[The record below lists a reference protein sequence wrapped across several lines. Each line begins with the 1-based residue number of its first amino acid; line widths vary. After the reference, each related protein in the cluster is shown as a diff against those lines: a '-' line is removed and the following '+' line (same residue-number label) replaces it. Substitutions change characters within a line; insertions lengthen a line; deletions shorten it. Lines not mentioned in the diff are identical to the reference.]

1 VCRILGR
8 GLYPVWNWYV
18 ELVLPAFSNEASHAT
33 REAEE
38 QGGGGADKVH
48 MDMRSRMGMRAV
60 GSAYRAAAAAEG
72 ATAAG
77 ARAAAEHRSV
87 GEDQLLR
94 YRMVLGSCILPCVIG
109 FVLLLCACLG
119 RCGRAAKGHDPLCGP
134 SSRSTAAD
142 DDASALRMAP
152 VLSVPPPAQRDRKQ
166 DAAPRHNHNSS
177 VAVWVLGAALLAQG
191 ATSALLWTLWPLWL
205 RLHFRTGDIGFAP
218 LLFLTSVAAIAALA
232 AAPAWRAKIGSARR
246 TAALSCFAT
255 GVLAPLAFAMQCSG
269 GFTAHVALLLG
280 CVLSLTMLEASLKVY
295 VSEIAPRS
303 WQGSAL
309 GVAASCVGVGALLA
323 NIVGTLLYEA
333 SIPTGIGAED
343 NLRTWPPILDPRSS
357 TCLY

>member
-1 VCRILGR
+1 MTTTQ
-8 GLYPVWNWYV
+8 
-18 ELVLPAFSNEASHAT
+18 AH
-33 REAEE
+33 
-38 QGGGGADKVH
+38 
-48 MDMRSRMGMRAV
+48 
-60 GSAYRAAAAAEG
+60 
-72 ATAAG
+72 
-77 ARAAAEHRSV
+77 
-87 GEDQLLR
+87 
-94 YRMVLGSCILPCVIG
+94 
-109 FVLLLCACLG
+109 CAWPP
-119 RCGRAAKGHDPLCGP
+119 R
-134 SSRSTAAD
+134 
-142 DDASALRMAP
+142 
-152 VLSVPPPAQRDRKQ
+152 PPPAQRDRKQ

-218 LLFLTSVAAIAALA
+218 LLFLASVAAIAALA
-232 AAPAWRAKIGSARR
+232 AAPAWRATTGSARR
-246 TAALSCFAT
+246 AAALSCFAA

-343 NLRTWPPILDPRSS
+343 NLRTWPPILPRSS
-357 TCLY
+357 ILDMFVWLAFSILTGRLIVEPQQLTPACAGARVGGQAMVNAQGALCGAGSSWLAWGAWFESLAMGGGGLLPFTLAGMLLTISAAGLLVFQ